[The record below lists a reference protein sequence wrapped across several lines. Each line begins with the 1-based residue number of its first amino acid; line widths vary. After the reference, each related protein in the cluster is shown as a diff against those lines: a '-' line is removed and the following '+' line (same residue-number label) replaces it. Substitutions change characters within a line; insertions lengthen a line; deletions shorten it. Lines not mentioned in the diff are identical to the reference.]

1 MRELRFILLSGIIS
15 IFCVSGFAQNN
26 SFDEQYGYWLDD
38 NTWTNNNPGLSISG
52 NIIINGTVT
61 TNANESLFFN
71 NNSTLTI
78 SEEDTLIINGNLS
91 AHVNVNF
98 LVETNAV
105 LIILGDYTSHNNIE
119 IESNGKFVI
128 FGDFIQD
135 NKNIDIILPSNENLY
150 VFGEIYS

>member
-78 SEEDTLIINGNLS
+78 SEEDTLI
-91 AHVNVNF
+91 VN
-98 LVETNAV
+98 
-105 LIILGDYTSHNNIE
+105 H
-119 IESNGKFVI
+119 
-128 FGDFIQD
+128 
-135 NKNIDIILPSNENLY
+135 
-150 VFGEIYS
+150 